1 MAILYTDVALNQQQ
15 GVNFPGFPGQSTM
28 TTQPGSQNNP
38 LFEGPPEI
46 LATYTWAGTEAA
58 GDVINIAVAQAGL
71 VISPSGIVASGT
83 TAPATTLTVAIGD
96 NDLNYV
102 ASRLPIPN
110 PQAVVAQPA
119 GQNSPL
125 WVSGT
130 TYVRGNVV
138 TDAASTPANQTYTCI
153 TASVSGSTAPSSDAT
168 NWIAN
173 SKRYSGSINIASA
186 SGNVAFAAG
195 TQLYGGPASQL
206 PNSVIPG
213 TAQTGL
219 TANQIL
225 NQQYQI
231 QNDCWLQAVILTCSS
246 PVAGT
251 VSVFRVRAFASN

>member
-1 MAILYTDVALNQQQ
+1 MAIWYTDVATNQIQ
-15 GVNFPGFPGQSTM
+15 GANFPGFPGQTTL
-28 TTQPGSQNNP
+28 TTQPGSENNP

-46 LATYTWAGTEAA
+46 LATYTWTGSEAA
-58 GDVINIAVAQAGL
+58 NDIINIAVLVSGL
-71 VISPSGIVASGT
+71 VVRPGAVASGT

-102 ASRLPIPN
+102 ATALPVPN
-110 PQAVVAQPA
+110 PQAIISQP
-119 GQNSPL
+119 GGYNSPL

-138 TDAASTPANQTYTCI
+138 TDAASTPANQTFTCI

-173 SKRYSGSINIASA
+173 SKRYSGSINIAGA

-195 TQLYGGPASQL
+195 TQLYGGPASL
-206 PNSVIPG
+206 VPASVIPG

-231 QNDCWLQAVILTCSS
+231 QYPCWLQALILTCSS

-251 VSVFRVRAFASN
+251 VSVFRVPVVASN